1 MGRPRFP
8 IILELVLVCTL
19 SAMPMMT
26 CGEVVKKCCP
36 KGEAMAADGG
46 CVKRE
51 VDVPWL
57 ETIPPPTFSA
67 STDGFVSIQLSAA
80 EVLGEEREA
89 ECKEGEMKRELML
102 AGAEAD
108 EWLLL
113 VGTGANKAE
122 LYITGD
128 AETLLDFCLEEIQ
141 DGGNNVVG
149 TVARFCSITP
159 EEKGNEHEPGV
170 AEEEADCSNVI
181 CVSVCCPPG
190 SLLKK
195 NSNECEKIPAISNY
209 TFEPP
214 FVDKKQNPVAIEDQN
229 NYKIVHGEPQCEA
242 TLSYEGPTNRFV
254 LYG

>member
-1 MGRPRFP
+1 MGRPRCP

-19 SAMPMMT
+19 SAMMT
-26 CGEVVKKCCP
+26 RGEVVSKCCP
-36 KGEAMAADGG
+36 KGEAMAADGN

-51 VDVPWL
+51 VEVPWL

-80 EVLGEEREA
+80 EVLGEESEA
-89 ECKEGEMKRELML
+89 ECKEGEIKRELML
-102 AGAEAD
+102 VAGAEAD

-141 DGGNNVVG
+141 DDGNNVVG
-149 TVARFCSITP
+149 TVVRFCSVTV
-159 EEKGNEHEPGV
+159 EEKGKEDGH
-170 AEEEADCSNVI
+170 EEEERDCLNVI

-190 SLLKK
+190 TLVKK
-195 NSNECEKIPAISNY
+195 NSNECEKIPAMSNY
-209 TFEPP
+209 MFEPP
-214 FVDKKQNPVAIEDQN
+214 FVDKKQNPVAIEDQD
-229 NYKIVHGEPQCEA
+229 NYKIVHREPQCEA

-254 LYG
+254 LY